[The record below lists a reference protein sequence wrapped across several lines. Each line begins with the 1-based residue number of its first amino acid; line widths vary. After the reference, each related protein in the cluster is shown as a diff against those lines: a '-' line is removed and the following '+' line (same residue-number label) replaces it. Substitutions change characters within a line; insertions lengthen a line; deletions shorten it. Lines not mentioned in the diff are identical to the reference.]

1 MYQSMKFFALLCFI
15 TCLFTAAPRVA
26 AQTKA
31 TAATGEVEKEKKNRY
46 KIQVGAYKTIAKGKF
61 DNLNDVGSVYL
72 EDAGKGMKRIIV
84 GDFADREKAEETLAK
99 IKGLGYNQ
107 AYIITQTI
115 ETEAPP
121 TNSNSAAATNG
132 NTKENTPAV
141 EKMEFQNAPAE
152 TVAQPVYLIQLGAY
166 KSINLKSFG
175 NVVDL
180 GELVL
185 ENDKGVTK
193 VTISKFTTRPDA
205 EKALSVVKQ
214 RGYVNA
220 FIREEK

>member
-1 MYQSMKFFALLCFI
+1 MYQLMKFFAPICVIL
-15 TCLFTAAPRVA
+15 CLFAVAPPVA

-31 TAATGEVEKEKKNRY
+31 TTAGEVKKEKKNRY

-84 GDFADREKAEETLAK
+84 GDFADREKAEETLSK
-99 IKGLGYNQ
+99 IKALGYSQ
-107 AYIITQTI
+107 AYIVTQTI
-115 ETEAPP
+115 ETEVPA
-121 TNSNSAAATNG
+121 TTGNNAAATNG
-132 NTKENTPAV
+132 NGTGKAGAV
-141 EKMEFQNAPAE
+141 EKMEFQNAPTE
-152 TVAQPVYLIQLGAY
+152 TAPQPVYVIQLGAY

-180 GELVL
+180 GELVV
-185 ENDKGVTK
+185 ENEKGVTK
-193 VTISKFTTRPDA
+193 VTISKFTARPDA
-205 EKALSVVKQ
+205 EKALAVVKQ